1 MISPR
6 RVLILDD
13 DEGNRVLL
21 DVAIRTRGFSGDCA
35 GTGKQAL
42 AFASQ
47 NSFEIALL
55 DVNLPDMSGLEVAR
69 KLREQDP
76 NVVII
81 IATIE
86 DDDTT
91 LKRAQAY
98 DCDIYMVKPF
108 DLDTLLNL
116 LATLDAAEVRR
127 RHEFTVVDNAALR
140 RRR

>member
-1 MISPR
+1 MSPR
-6 RVLILDD
+6 RILILDD

-21 DVAIRTRGFSGDCA
+21 DVAIRTRGFWGDCA
-35 GTGKQAL
+35 STGRQAL
-42 AFASQ
+42 ALANQKSYA
-47 NSFEIALL
+47 IALL

-69 KLREQDP
+69 QIRERDS

-81 IATIE
+81 IATVE

-91 LKRAQAY
+91 LKRAQAS

-116 LATLDAAEVRR
+116 LATLDPVEVRR
-127 RHEFTVVDNAALR
+127 RREFMVVDNAALR
-140 RRR
+140 RRH